1 MSTPVTGI
9 FILAAAACFFLFWP
23 RYLYPALIISIPF
36 SATAVINFNLASAA
50 YGETAK
56 SLMAWQLFAV
66 LWVLHEV
73 ISGVP
78 PWRRIGWFLTRRS
91 RNWLLIFLAS
101 LFASLTVPLI
111 LNGTAWVHSWVT
123 YPGYL
128 GPSTIPLALTSH
140 NLTQSAILVFGVLFT
155 IFVAAENCSP
165 ARVLYTLKLYVGSC
179 LFVASWGLFQFWCQL
194 RGRAYPAGIFNTSEN
209 VVALGY
215 KQVYEAGN
223 VIVGRISSA
232 TLEPGV
238 LAMEVLV
245 ALLVLVVCLEVK
257 RAILPRG
264 WNWLAIVVI
273 SAVLLL
279 STSTT
284 AYFGLFAVVALTG
297 LVLAR
302 AGSGRWKHQLFVAVG
317 FLTAGAL
324 MLIYVPLVNQILEAA
339 IFLKYLNGSGATR
352 IESVWIAGKEFLRF
366 PILGVGW
373 GTVNSWDLVI
383 FILSNLGIIGMLAF
397 MGFLLP
403 ALRRL
408 WSLVGRGDLLAAV
421 LFPVLVL
428 VVILAEGDGFTCGL
442 AYDWFVFGLAAGA
455 TCAARPMFPP
465 EKPKWDGVV
474 FSSV

>member
-1 MSTPVTGI
+1 MTVPVTGAI
-9 FILAAAACFFLFWP
+9 ILVVAVWFFLFSP
-23 RYLYPALIISIPF
+23 RLLYPALIISIPF

-50 YGETAK
+50 YGETEK
-56 SLMAWQLFAV
+56 SLMAWQMFAV
-66 LWVLHEV
+66 LWFMHGV

-111 LNGTAWVHSWVT
+111 LNGTGWVHSWIT

-155 IFVAAENCSP
+155 ILVAAENCSSVN
-165 ARVLYTLKLYVGSC
+165 VLYTLKLYVGSC
-179 LFVASWGLFQFWCQL
+179 FFVASWGLFQFWCQL
-194 RGRAYPAGIFNTSEN
+194 RGKPYPAGIFNTSEN

-215 KQVYEAGN
+215 KQVYGAGN

-238 LAMEVLV
+238 LAMEVLA
-245 ALLVLVVCLEVK
+245 ALLVIVVCLEV
-257 RAILPRG
+257 RHAILPRG

-273 SAVLLL
+273 GVVLLL
-279 STSTT
+279 STSST
-284 AYFGLFAVVALTG
+284 AYFGLLAVPLLTG

-302 AGSGRWKHQLFVAVG
+302 AGSERWKHQLFAAMG
-317 FLTAGAL
+317 CLTFGAL
-324 MLIYVPLVNQILEAA
+324 MVIYFPLVNQILKAA
-339 IFLKYLNGSGATR
+339 IFLKYLSGSGATR
-352 IESVWIAGKEFLRF
+352 IESVWIAAREFLRF

-383 FILSNLGIIGMLAF
+383 FLLSNLGIIGLFAF

-408 WSLVGRGDLLAAV
+408 WCLVGRGDLLAAV
-421 LFPVLVL
+421 LFPALVL

-442 AYDWFVFGLAAGA
+442 AYNWFVFGLAAGA
-455 TCAARPMFPP
+455 TSAARPMLPP
-465 EKPKWDGVV
+465 EKPKWDRA
-474 FSSV
+474 SV